1 MAHPLLTLCVGLWN
15 SENMKSGLEGW
26 CVALFTNILGWTK
39 EEVDVFLI
47 KVQAEIANTK
57 IHSYWTVYVYLT

>member
-1 MAHPLLTLCVGLWN
+1 MAHPLLTLSAGMWN
-15 SENMKSGLEGW
+15 SASMKSGLEGW
-26 CVALFTNILGWTK
+26 FVALFTNILGWSK

-57 IHSYWTVYVYLT
+57 MHSYWTMYVYLT

>member
-1 MAHPLLTLCVGLWN
+1 
-15 SENMKSGLEGW
+15 MKSGLEGW